1 MPEELAITVR
11 SEGRG
16 LGFDRLWRKLSSAVR
31 DRRLSAA
38 ARGKEMNTIS
48 IADAPVHE
56 LGEKKWSSGTS
67 EHVYADVSG
76 ELIDDDEVWIAYK
89 PDSSASTSSP
99 DSLLRTLPAHQWDA
113 SAVSVALNVTY
124 KATHEAVVALDGL
137 VSEEQRA
144 ELLAILRGGDG
155 CGPVPPA
162 DRWDRRTIDAVG
174 LAPTFGL
181 RQSLLRR
188 LQHSPPRAVLEIQSR
203 LCQLYPEYTIAF
215 LPETGEAATGRRT
228 AFVANAATHG
238 DSFQWHTDADPSSAM
253 PGWHETHGVY
263 TNGQPERP
271 LLVSLLVYL
280 DEQWRGEW
288 AAETLFVQPEVPRLY
303 CYFLLQGGKGTSR
316 NHLPALHLLLGF
328 LNGCVYPNLPT
339 HGILALPCLSH
350 PATFPPP
357 LSPSLSLSLRNLT
370 SALSPSLL
378 LSLRLHPEGG
388 GGK

>member
-1 MPEELAITVR
+1 MRKMAIGFFLCGRVWFDIFWGCGPPFPLKISFGVFALTPRGTLFRDSNTHAEGGAHRPRHTISQQNLWRRSRRVSAHCSECRRTSKPHNHTPTSMPEELAITVR

-16 LGFDRLWRKLSSAVR
+16 LGFGRLWRKLSSAVR
-31 DRRLSAA
+31 DRRLNAA

-48 IADAPVHE
+48 IADAPVHQ

-67 EHVYADVSG
+67 KHVYADVSG
-76 ELIDDDEVWIAYK
+76 ELIDDEDVWIAYK

-263 TNGQPERP
+263 TNGQPGRP

-280 DEQWRGEW
+280 DEQWRGD
-288 AAETLFVQPEVPRLY
+288 QR
-303 CYFLLQGGKGTSR
+303 R
-316 NHLPALHLLLGF
+316 
-328 LNGCVYPNLPT
+328 
-339 HGILALPCLSH
+339 
-350 PATFPPP
+350 
-357 LSPSLSLSLRNLT
+357 
-370 SALSPSLL
+370 
-378 LSLRLHPEGG
+378 
-388 GGK
+388 